1 MIVLEKI
8 NQTSSG
14 ARIIALF
21 GAGLIGSSIYENIIQ
36 QDDFQIFHLPFD
48 WNDAE
53 QRREDVGGIINFLSG
68 LVENFARKG
77 SESISLAFIWSAGK
91 AGFTAT
97 EQCLN
102 TELATFSTVLNLVQE
117 MMARFPAITF
127 SFHHISSAGGLF
139 EGQRSVDNQSSP
151 RPKRFYGILKLKQE
165 ILLSQLESRLRK
177 AVYRPTSV
185 YGFVG
190 NKSRLGL
197 IPTLIRNGI
206 QNKVST
212 IYGNLSTL
220 RDYVFSNDI
229 ANFLSKSLFEIP
241 PSPNVSTFLLGS
253 GKPSSIYEIRHC
265 IENLICKKIYLEFK
279 ITAETENT
287 SDITLNSSAFPA
299 GWKCTDLKT
308 GIRIVKERVMF

>member
-1 MIVLEKI
+1 MLVLKQI
-8 NQTSSG
+8 HQASSG

-21 GAGLIGSSIYENIIQ
+21 GVGLIGSSIYESIIQ
-36 QDDFQIFHLPFD
+36 QDKFQIFPLPFA
-48 WNDAE
+48 WNNMG
-53 QRREDVGGIINFLSG
+53 QLREDAGAIVNFLSE
-68 LVENFARKG
+68 LIENSAREG
-77 SESISLAFIWSAGK
+77 SDSISLAFIWSAGK
-91 AGFTAT
+91 AGFTAA

-102 TELATFSTVLNLVQE
+102 TELATFSIVLNLVRE
-117 MMARFPAITF
+117 IMARFPAITF
-127 SFHHISSAGGLF
+127 FFHHISSAGGLF
-139 EGQRSVDNQSSP
+139 EGQRAVDNQSCP
-151 RPKRFYGILKLKQE
+151 EPKRFYGILKHKQE
-165 ILLSQLESRLRK
+165 ILLSELESRLRK

-185 YGFVG
+185 YGFVN

-220 RDYVFSNDI
+220 RDYVFTNDI
-229 ANFLSKSLFEIP
+229 AMFIAKSLFDIP
-241 PSPNVSTFLLGS
+241 ALPDVSTFLLGS

-279 ITAETENT
+279 VTADTENT
-287 SDITLNSSAFPA
+287 SDITVNCSAFPV

-308 GIRIVKERVMF
+308 GIRIVKERIML